1 MFAFALRIQ
10 LEIIKVLTFF
20 CHGLMGLGGKR
31 GFMHVILYGQSVCPD
46 WCIWIFNREIKE
58 TYKILKENNV
68 YCLLFMLVMT
78 CEL

>member
-1 MFAFALRIQ
+1 
-10 LEIIKVLTFF
+10 
-20 CHGLMGLGGKR
+20 MGLGGKR

-78 CEL
+78 CELWPARNEILRTFNREHYHKFWFS